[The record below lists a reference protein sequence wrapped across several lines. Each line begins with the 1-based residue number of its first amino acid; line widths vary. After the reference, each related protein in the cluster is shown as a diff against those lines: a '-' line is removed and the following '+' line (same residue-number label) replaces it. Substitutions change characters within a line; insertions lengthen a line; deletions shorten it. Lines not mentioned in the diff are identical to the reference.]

1 MKHNHI
7 TMSIFNLFKRK
18 NKIIISELDD
28 EELLLHLQIWLT
40 QLKSVSKIYLFCGVG
55 AFFAPLSWF
64 TYFYFRSFRKTQN
77 PLLKN
82 WLKIPKLIIFAE
94 TIVQFS
100 LVYASIALT
109 QVGAETSGLGFGLT
123 YFMFAAFFVL
133 LTVILSKI
141 HALAIKCKQQYFI
154 DALSG
159 NEEKINKSFLQKGKD
174 YAKSKV
180 LKYKQDTGE
189 VEK

>member
-1 MKHNHI
+1 
-7 TMSIFNLFKRK
+7 MSILNLLKRK
-18 NKIIISELDD
+18 NKIVISELDD
-28 EELLLHLQIWLT
+28 EELLSHLQIWLT

-55 AFFAPLSWF
+55 AFFAPLAWF
-64 TYFYFRSFRKTQN
+64 SFFYFRSFRKTQN
-77 PLLKN
+77 PLLKG

-94 TIVQFS
+94 TLVHFS
-100 LVYASIALT
+100 LAYASIALT

-123 YFMFAAFFVL
+123 YFMFAAFFIL

-141 HALAIKCKQQYFI
+141 HALAIKYKQQYFI

-159 NEEKINKSFLQKGKD
+159 DEDKITKSFLQKGKD

-180 LKYKQDTGE
+180 IKYKQDTGE
-189 VEK
+189 IVK